1 MSDLPLAFVY
11 DPAQHLAGLAYMT
24 HVSLHP
30 IGDAV
35 ARNASQVQALSAS
48 QVAVSD
54 PLPGTDPF
62 REQGR
67 WYSVDQAAQNFRS
80 INGEPLFQD
89 KVFLFNLIIGLE
101 WRPSRATLQDIR
113 LAAQRASAFLYDAT
127 DGYMAIGQVIIGGP
141 ELLDAA
147 DIQVLAS
154 NRLHPRAWN
163 EALHNKDKY
172 QPIRVGRG
180 LWQKNRDLL
189 FPWSSPEGY
198 RTLIHEWGHYAFGM
212 VDRYLVKR
220 YFDRQGSGQSI
231 WSDDR
236 EINHPIAVAVPKIA
250 LPVESVMANQEISE
264 YSDADQPFQRI
275 SALYNQKITRS
286 KILTGPEELS
296 LRLPTYPSLSS
307 PLDPQVKQEIQL
319 NLKSFFDLYPHAP
332 ATQPPQDPNAK
343 RPLNPKDSAGII
355 AESHWV
361 YVLKY
366 EADSAAEA
374 PPKRIIAQGK
384 LSDRDK
390 HSGFRLLGA
399 DTGDRIVIVSEV
411 GGRVQVHGGTLLAGI
426 VQEGTLLASEVHGWD
441 DLTPYDTTTSAFD
454 TPFFVDVIPQTLVD
468 IDLTITP
475 TPRIVDVAV
484 GVTASRQPDDV
495 LVYRYGSGPRVDMDW
510 SAAEPVTEGD
520 IPTYKSG
527 YKTVEHLDGHIFL
540 HWRGAAEGHSKLFIC
555 SYSQGGGPA
564 SIGGKPSISG
574 GSAEGNA
581 MLFFLGP
588 DAVDADDKL
597 DQPPSDYSMVRI
609 VTTVLPAHG
618 PLSVEGALAAPD
630 DVASRSYVFSL
641 ASNEPLTEYA
651 ATLVLYYDN
660 DAPKYGG
667 DLYIYHWDSVAA
679 TWRRLTTIVPSDLA
693 YIAVPITKDTHE
705 VAPSFIDQAASLR
718 IERYRIL
725 WKRK

>member
-1 MSDLPLAFVY
+1 MSDLTLPFVY
-11 DPAQHLAGLAYMT
+11 DPAQHLAGLAHVT
-24 HVSLHP
+24 HVSLHRMNN
-30 IGDAV
+30 AV
-35 ARNASQVQALSAS
+35 ARNDRQIQALAIS

-62 REQGR
+62 REQGH
-67 WYSVDQAAQNFRS
+67 WYSVEEAARNFRS
-80 INGEPLFQD
+80 INGDPIFQD

-101 WRPSRATLQDIR
+101 WRPSRATLQEIR
-113 LAAQRASAFLYDAT
+113 LAARRASAFLYDVT

-163 EALHNKDKY
+163 EALHNEAKY

-212 VDRYLVKR
+212 VDRYLAKR
-220 YFDRQGSGQSI
+220 HYDREDPAQPT

-236 EINHPIAVAVPKIA
+236 KINLPIAVAVPKIA

-264 YSDADQPFQRI
+264 YSDEDQPFVRI
-275 SALYNQKITRS
+275 SAKFHQAITRS
-286 KILTGPEELS
+286 KILTGPEELP
-296 LRLPTYPSLSS
+296 LRLPIYPTLNPPPGS
-307 PLDPQVKQEIQL
+307 QAGQEVQL
-319 NLKSFFDLYPHAP
+319 ALGSFFKLYAEPLGA
-332 ATQPPQDPNAK
+332 QQPQDPNAK
-343 RPLNPKDSAGII
+343 QRLNPNDTVGII

-374 PPKRIIAQGK
+374 LPKRIIAQGK
-384 LSDRDK
+384 LSNRDK
-390 HSGFRLLGA
+390 RNGFRLLGA

-411 GGRVQVHGGTLLAGI
+411 GGRVQVHGGTLLAGE
-426 VQEGTLLASEVHGWD
+426 VKEGTLQASEVQGWD

-468 IDLTITP
+468 IDLTVTP

-484 GVTASRQPDDV
+484 SITASRQPDDV
-495 LVYRYGSGPRVDMDW
+495 FVYRYGSGPRVDMDW
-510 SAAEPVTEGD
+510 SAATPAAAGD
-520 IPTYKSG
+520 IPTLKSG
-527 YKTVEHLDGHIFL
+527 YKTVDHLDGHIFL
-540 HWRGAAEGHSKLFIC
+540 RWRDADGEHSKLFIC

-588 DAVDADDKL
+588 DAVGADDL
-597 DQPPSDYSMVRI
+597 DQPPADYSMVRI

-618 PLSVEGALAAPD
+618 PLVVEGRLAAPD
-630 DVASRSYVFSL
+630 DVESRSYVFSL

-667 DLYIYHWDSVAA
+667 DLYIYRWDSVDA
-679 TWRRLTTIVPSDLA
+679 TWQRLTTIVPSDLA
-693 YIAVPITKDTHE
+693 YIAVPITKTTRE
-705 VAPSFIDQAASLR
+705 VAPSFIDKTAGLR